1 MAVVAAWTFGH
12 ERLHPFPRRGPALP
26 APARAPQILMAPL
39 DAHIPSDAEIWE
51 MAGIVPLSARERVA
65 KELDQPRPGLLT
77 KMISWANLVVI
88 LRDVVVST
96 GHEPALAGAEH
107 QEGCLGAKL
116 RRAFTQ
122 MALADCI
129 PPNNREPRLTL
140 RAVTLY
146 ATTMHLAANS
156 TAPGRTLRLADALNY
171 SGRSHKEALVS
182 LVGAE
187 SAAVPGRFGLPPPP
201 DDLPDLI
208 HFGVPRMAQEVEDDF
223 PLESLRELSDDVE
236 ALREACVG
244 TVAAFQESREAV
256 AALCADF
263 LGRLAPIE
271 LRVPANHTFATLEDL
286 QDYRELGQGHL
297 ERLRDVVSDLAART
311 ARLEVA
317 LSPATP
323 KD

>member
-26 APARAPQILMAPL
+26 APVRAPQILMAPL

-77 KMISWANLVVI
+77 KMISWANLVEI
-88 LRDVVVST
+88 LRDVVVAT
-96 GHEPALAGAEH
+96 GRDPALAGAEQ
-107 QEGCLGAKL
+107 QEALRPLAGLGAKL

-171 SGRSHKEALVS
+171 SGRSHKEALIS

-201 DDLPDLI
+201 DDLLDLLQ
-208 HFGVPRMAQEVEDDF
+208 FGVPRMAQEVEDDL
-223 PLESLRELSDDVE
+223 PLEASCPTTWRRSEKR
-236 ALREACVG
+236 ALARWRPSK
-244 TVAAFQESREAV
+244 SRSK
-256 AALCADF
+256 
-263 LGRLAPIE
+263 R
-271 LRVPANHTFATLEDL
+271 
-286 QDYRELGQGHL
+286 
-297 ERLRDVVSDLAART
+297 
-311 ARLEVA
+311 
-317 LSPATP
+317 
-323 KD
+323 